1 MIPAFFLLA
10 AVVLRDDTNTI
21 PPQRWRY
28 ERFVT
33 KDQLPVDVDCAF
45 KVERG
50 PNVRVELMTEDNLE
64 ALREGRPHEAIVA
77 ATDGNLHQEIG
88 VPGTFAIV
96 ILNDDKSL
104 VSEVRLRLSLDFS
117 QKSLPVTGELSPQRK
132 LTVYV
137 LSLAGFLLLVT
148 VSARQLI
155 VAMRNS
161 KITSSHTPDEGGL
174 IPPTPVHD
182 PD

>member
-1 MIPAFFLLA
+1 MTLAFFLLA
-10 AVVLRDDTNTI
+10 AVLLRDDTNTI

-45 KVERG
+45 KVEHG

-64 ALREGRPHEAIVA
+64 ALRNGRPYEVILAS
-77 ATDGNLHQEIG
+77 TGGGLHQEIG

-96 ILNDDKSL
+96 IKNDDKF
-104 VSEVRLRLSLDFS
+104 VASEVRLRLSLDFS
-117 QKSLPVTGELSPQRK
+117 PKSLLVTGMLSPQRK

-137 LSLAGFLLLVT
+137 LSLVGFLLIVT
-148 VSARQLI
+148 LSARQLI
-155 VAMRNS
+155 LAMRNS
-161 KITSSHTPDEGGL
+161 RPTATAIPDEPGL
-174 IPPTPVHD
+174 IPAPPVPD